1 MQTTVE
7 LQDMFSYSLIVPI
20 LIGLVFLSTF
30 LFFLIR
36 KMPKKVKE
44 QVPVAK
50 PAPIKNIPMIKAKYD
65 TFLMDI
71 ERDYIAGG
79 INEREAF
86 QELSKAIRH
95 FVYDVSGIQVQNYTL
110 TEIGKAKLPGL
121 YELISECYVPE
132 FSEESKG
139 NVRDA
144 INKAR
149 KVIAQ
154 WN

>member
-1 MQTTVE
+1 MQTTVD
-7 LQDMFSYSLIVPI
+7 LQDMFSYSLVVPVF
-20 LIGLVFLSTF
+20 IGLIFLGTI
-30 LFFLIR
+30 LFFWIR

-44 QVPVAK
+44 KVPVVK
-50 PAPIKNIPMIKAKYD
+50 PAPIKSIPLLKEKYD
-65 TFLMDI
+65 KFLVEI
-71 ERDYIAGG
+71 ERDYLAGG

-110 TEIGKAKLPGL
+110 EEIGKAKMPRL